1 MSQVAPY
8 GGPVADFLVELFVP
22 RAGAAVDPRDL
33 VERAAAELAAV
44 GTAVRVTQAIFVPDD
59 ETCFLLCK
67 AKTAEAAR
75 AAVDRAGLR
84 PARVTEVV
92 VAR

>member
-44 GTAVRVTQAIFVPDD
+44 GTNLIDD
-59 ETCFLLCK
+59 GHREHPYGQQ
-67 AKTAEAAR
+67 
-75 AAVDRAGLR
+75 VDRRFMGFATVR
-84 PARVTEVV
+84 F
-92 VAR
+92 